1 MLLSQ
6 KTLDAIVTGEIDR
19 VYRRWKRPGVV
30 VGTLQR
36 TSHGLV
42 EVIGVRQVEE
52 SEIEPDAAG
61 CDTTEE
67 VLAGIRPPE
76 SGRSLYEVR
85 VRWAGED
92 PRLSLRE
99 TTDFD
104 EAAMEAMDKVVSGI
118 GRHGGPTGIELLQL
132 IAANPATLAQDL
144 ANEMGVERDVL
155 KRRIRQ
161 LKEIGLTESLR
172 VGYRLSPR
180 GKAYLVLRPHEE
192 KGRRHLGDADGLW
205 RII

>member
-1 MLLSQ
+1 V
-6 KTLDAIVTGEIDR
+6 D
-19 VYRRWKRPGVV
+19 
-30 VGTLQR
+30 GTLQR

-52 SEIEPDAAG
+52 SEIDAGAAG
-61 CDTTEE
+61 FATNEE

-76 SGRSLYEVR
+76 TGRNLYEIR
-85 VRWAGED
+85 IRWAGTD
-92 PRLSLRE
+92 PRLELRE
-99 TTDFD
+99 SSDLD
-104 EAAMEAMDKVVSGI
+104 EAALDAIDSVVSGI
-118 GRHGGPTGIELLQL
+118 GRHGGPSGIQLLKT

-144 ANEMGVERDVL
+144 ADGIGVERDVL

-180 GKAYLVLRPHEE
+180 GKAYLE
-192 KGRRHLGDADGLW
+192 RRSD
-205 RII
+205 RK

>member
-6 KTLDAIVTGEIDR
+6 KTLDAIVNGEIDR
-19 VYRRWKRPGVV
+19 VYRRWKRPAVV
-30 VGTLQR
+30 DGTLQR

-52 SEIEPDAAG
+52 SEIDAGAAG
-61 CDTTEE
+61 FATNEE

-76 SGRSLYEVR
+76 TGRNLYEIR
-85 VRWAGED
+85 IRWAGTD
-92 PRLSLRE
+92 PRLELRE
-99 TTDFD
+99 SSDLD
-104 EAAMEAMDKVVSGI
+104 EAALDAIDSVVSGI
-118 GRHGGPTGIELLQL
+118 GRHGGPSGIQLLKT

-144 ANEMGVERDVL
+144 ADGIGVERDVL

-180 GKAYLVLRPHEE
+180 GKAYLE
-192 KGRRHLGDADGLW
+192 RRSD
-205 RII
+205 RN

>member
-6 KTLDAIVTGEIDR
+6 KTLVAIVDGEIDR
-19 VYRRWKRPGVV
+19 VYRRWKRPAVV
-30 VGTLQR
+30 EGTLQR

-52 SEIEPDAAG
+52 GEIDAGAAG
-61 CDTTEE
+61 YETTDE

-76 SGRSLYEVR
+76 TGRSLYEVR

-92 PRLSLRE
+92 PRLTLRE
-99 TTDFD
+99 STDLD
-104 EAAMEAMDKVVSGI
+104 DAALSAIESVISGI
-118 GRHGGPTGIELLQL
+118 GRHGGPTGIELLEM

-144 ANEMGVERDVL
+144 ADEVGIERDVL

-161 LKEIGLTESLR
+161 LKELGLTESLR

-180 GKAYLVLRPHEE
+180 GEAYLARMSEP
-192 KGRRHLGDADGLW
+192 A
-205 RII
+205 